1 MDLGDVIVDL
11 YLQAPSDFVAVRAD
25 RARAAREQGDQD
37 QARLIA
43 RLAKPSAAAWL
54 VNLLSARKSAEID
67 QVIQLGRDMREAEK
81 DLAADDLRRLGRQR
95 LLLIRS
101 IAALGKDLAADAGH
115 RMSAAALAD
124 VEQTLQAAMSDDAAA
139 DAVQSGRLVRA
150 LSSNG
155 IDPVDV
161 DGAVAA
167 PSVAVPRTAR
177 PALRPVESAAV
188 ERRLAEAEERATS
201 TREKAAAA
209 EEARREIRARRT
221 TLAEHR
227 LALVAERTGLAD
239 RLAAL
244 DREIAAAERD
254 DDTLARAAASAD
266 HDAEVA
272 DRAAQRATERLKS
285 LRNES
290 SR

>member
-11 YLQAPSDFVAVRAD
+11 YLRAPSDFVAVRTD
-25 RARAAREQGDQD
+25 RARAAREDGDPD

-54 VNLLSARKSAEID
+54 VNLLSARKSREID
-67 QVIQLGRDMREAEK
+67 QVIALGRDMREAEK

-101 IAALGKDLAADAGH
+101 IAALGNDLAADAGH
-115 RMSAAALAD
+115 RMSTAALAE

-139 DAVQSGRLVRA
+139 DAVRSGRLIRA

-167 PSVAVPRTAR
+167 PSVAVPRLER
-177 PALRPVESAAV
+177 PALRPVERAAA
-188 ERRLAEAEERATS
+188 ERRLAEAEERATA
-201 TREKAAAA
+201 TREKADAA
-209 EEARREIRARRT
+209 EHARREIRARRT
-221 TLAEHR
+221 ALAEHR
-227 LALVAERTGLAD
+227 LALVAERTELAD
-239 RLAAL
+239 RIASL
-244 DREIAAAERD
+244 DRDIATAERD
-254 DDTLARAAASAD
+254 DDALARAAASAD

-272 DRAAQRATERLKS
+272 DRAAQRASERLKS
-285 LRNES
+285 LRRD
-290 SR
+290 SRN